1 MSSKL
6 PHGMCNDLCLCGTSV
21 SCVCLAVDRSGL
33 DRRIPLWVERD
44 GCHWRP
50 VPGLTAPASR
60 MALPRLLVESVPAG
74 EQRMIL
80 PGMAFCRRDVADGAV
95 PMLMVVPVPEVCGPL
110 PGGREIGKALGREGG
125 AILGGAEQ
133 RLDEGIVV
141 H

>member
-1 MSSKL
+1 
-6 PHGMCNDLCLCGTSV
+6 
-21 SCVCLAVDRSGL
+21 LAVDRSGL

-80 PGMAFCRRDVADGAV
+80 PSMAQVG
-95 PMLMVVPVPEVCGPL
+95 
-110 PGGREIGKALGREGG
+110 
-125 AILGGAEQ
+125 Q
-133 RLDEGIVV
+133 
-141 H
+141 